1 MPSELQQAIELDVDA
16 VHVESLTE
24 LQRIGAITERLNR
37 PASIFLR
44 MNIDIGDIT
53 LSKLA
58 MGGKLL
64 LLVWTSPN

>member
-37 PASIFLR
+37 PASIFF
-44 MNIDIGDIT
+44 
-53 LSKLA
+53 A
-58 MGGKLL
+58 YEH
-64 LLVWTSPN
+64 